1 MKRIVS
7 WCLLIL
13 PILFI
18 IYPLWNLLT
27 VSLGVSTMQQGI
39 SLTAYG
45 QLLQDPQLPTVIQ
58 NTLYIAVVST
68 IASLFM
74 GAMAA
79 ILTEKTDIPGCQ
91 GWRLV
96 FILPV
101 LLPSYVI
108 SIAWQQWA
116 GPVGL
121 VNGWLQHLLGR
132 TIWNFAGIHEI
143 VIVMAISHMPIAYL
157 LVRSA
162 INAIPGH
169 LEDAARIAGARPV
182 TVFTSVVLPLTV
194 PALANA
200 ALLCFASALDNFG
213 IPAFIGIPSGIT
225 VLSTLIYQ
233 KVIGLGNSQ
242 FEQAAALAV
251 VTGLLSMIPVY
262 FQGKIFHGPKY
273 SREEGN
279 REKRIYLM
287 GKWKWL
293 LVLLI
298 GIWQGVTVIGPC
310 IAMLL
315 LSLAP
320 AYGVPLTLGNL
331 TFAHY
336 ISLWTD
342 TPVVAAGLKNS
353 LLLALISTVVVLL
366 LAWPLA
372 RRIVLAPSSLVT
384 FLDGI
389 AAVPY
394 CLPGMV
400 VGLAVLLTWIH
411 PIPGTSFSLYG
422 GMTILLLAYIPRFYT
437 FGIRTWT
444 TAWARFSLHMEE
456 AGHVV
461 GAGPMTVTRRITL
474 PMFREEALGGGTL
487 IFLLA
492 FTELTLSSLLAGS
505 QFPTLGVIV
514 FSMETAGRALESAA
528 LGTVLTLL
536 TLGLSAGVCK
546 YLLDEKNSEEKE
558 TKI

>member
-1 MKRIVS
+1 MKRIKS
-7 WCLLIL
+7 WWLPIL
-13 PILFI
+13 PILLI
-18 IYPLWNLLT
+18 IYPLWNLVA
-27 VSLGVSTMQQGI
+27 VSLGVSTVQQEI
-39 SLTAYG
+39 SLAAYG
-45 QLLQDPQLPTVIQ
+45 QLLQDPQLPTVIK

-68 IASLFM
+68 LASLFM
-74 GAMAA
+74 GVVAA
-79 ILTEKTDIPGCQ
+79 ILTEKTDIPGRQ

-108 SIAWQQWA
+108 SIAWQHWA

-121 VNGWLQHLLGR
+121 VNDWLQNLFDL
-132 TIWNFAGIHEI
+132 TMWDLAGINEI

-162 INAIPGH
+162 LTAIPAQ

-182 TVFTSVVLPLTV
+182 KVFTSVVLPLTV

-233 KVIGLGNSQ
+233 KVVGLGGGQ

-273 SREEGN
+273 SREEGS
-279 REKRIYLM
+279 REKRIYPM
-287 GKWKWL
+287 GIWKWL
-293 LVLLI
+293 LVLFVS
-298 GIWQGVTVIGPC
+298 IWQGITVVGPC
-310 IAMLL
+310 LAMLL

-320 AYGVPLTLGNL
+320 AYGVSLTLSNL

-353 LLLALISTVVVLL
+353 LLLALISTAAVLL
-366 LAWPLA
+366 LAWSLA
-372 RRIVLAPSSLVT
+372 RRIVLAPSRLVT

-389 AAVPY
+389 AAIPY

-422 GMTILLLAYIPRFYT
+422 GMVILLLAYIPRFYT

-444 TAWARFSLHMEE
+444 TAWARFSLALEE
-456 AGHVV
+456 AGHVA

-474 PMFREEALGGGTL
+474 PIFREEAFGGGAL

-514 FSMETAGRALESAA
+514 FSMEAAGRALESAA
-528 LGTVLTLL
+528 LGTLLTLL

-558 TKI
+558 KKA